1 MLYVLEDIGGR
12 PYQED
17 RHSVKIGLYRDYD
30 YIAVFDGHGGSF
42 VSEYLR
48 FHLKDYVKKH
58 LAAGKRPSLALY
70 DAFVDAHGSL
80 PRGESYMTGSAVLVV
95 LRRGD
100 DLWVAN
106 CGDSRGIMGGYRR
119 VVALSNDHKP
129 SREDEHAR
137 IAQLGGHVTFFPN
150 DVPRVNGNLAL
161 SRSIGDKYL
170 APWVI
175 PDPEVKQFR
184 ISQHNRYVVLATDG
198 LWDVVSNAET
208 MKIVDSVLGAKKN
221 RKQQIREAAN
231 ELLGL
236 ARSRGSQDNLTVLVW
251 MLA

>member
-17 RHSVKIGLYRDYD
+17 RHSVKIRLYQDYD

-58 LAAGKRPSLALY
+58 LAAGKRPARAMA
-70 DAFVDAHGSL
+70 DAFVDAHESL
-80 PRGESYMTGSAVLVV
+80 PHYGSYMTGSAAIVA
-95 LRRGD
+95 LRRGEE
-100 DLWVAN
+100 LWVAN
-106 CGDSRGIMGGYRR
+106 CGDSRGIMNGYRR
-119 VVALSNDHKP
+119 VVALSHDHKP
-129 SREDEHAR
+129 NRDDEHER
-137 IAQLGGHVTFFPN
+137 IAQLGGRVTFFPN

-175 PDPEVKQFR
+175 PDPEVKQFKL
-184 ISQHNRYVVLATDG
+184 SQHNRYILLATDG
-198 LWDVVSNAET
+198 LWDVVSNIEAMRT
-208 MKIVDSVLGAKKN
+208 VDSVLGSKRH
-221 RKQQIREAAN
+221 RKQQLRDAAN
-231 ELLGL
+231 ELLSV
-236 ARSRGSQDNLTVLVW
+236 ARERGSQDNFTVLIW
-251 MLA
+251 MLE